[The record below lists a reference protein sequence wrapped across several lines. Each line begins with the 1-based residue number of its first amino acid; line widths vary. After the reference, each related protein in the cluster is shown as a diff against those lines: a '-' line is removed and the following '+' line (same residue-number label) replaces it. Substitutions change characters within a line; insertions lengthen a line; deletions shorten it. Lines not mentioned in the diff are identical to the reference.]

1 MKTRVLI
8 AILAVFFTFI
18 FHVAAAKDLP
28 KIVVWDLAPRETKP
42 GYAQELTSILVS
54 EISKLGKYEIY
65 SQENVRTLAGW
76 TAEKM
81 KLGCTSTQCLMAL
94 GQMDVAKLISGSVGK
109 IGNRYSVSLS
119 LFDTQNAKAEK
130 AISEFCRTEDELIE
144 LVQKAGRQLLGVPAE
159 AAAAGKKE
167 LDKTFTN
174 SMGMDFVLIPAGKF
188 IMGSPNNESGR
199 VEKEGPQREVQI
211 TKPFYLGKYE
221 VKVSEFRE
229 FVKAAQYK
237 TEAEDKGGAFVPVKG
252 KWERKEGITW
262 YSPGISQRDDH
273 PVVCVAWSDAV
284 DYGKWLGQKTGHAYR
299 LPTEA
304 EWEYACRAG
313 SRQAYSFGSDVR
325 ELSKFGWYAENSGGK
340 TRPVGQKKP
349 NSWGLFDV
357 HGNALEWC
365 QDWFGNYTAGRAVDP
380 AGPPRGSSRVIR
392 GGGWGSLAKDL
403 RSAERRNGMA
413 GSPYVGFRLVR
424 MP

>member
-1 MKTRVLI
+1 MKIRVLGP
-8 AILAVFFTFI
+8 ILAVLLNLI
-18 FHVAAAKDLP
+18 PWVAAAKDLP
-28 KIVVWDLAPRETKP
+28 KVAVWDLAARETKP

-54 EISKLGKYEIY
+54 EISKMGKFEVY

-94 GQMDVAKLISGSVGK
+94 GQMDVAKLISGSVGR

-130 AISEFCRTEDELIE
+130 SLSEFCGSEDELIE
-144 LVQKAGRQLLGVPAE
+144 LVQKTVRQLLGTPGE
-159 AAAAGKKE
+159 LAAAEKKE

-174 SMGMDFVLIPAGKF
+174 SMGMEFLLIPAGKF
-188 IMGSPNNESGR
+188 SMGSPGGEAGR
-199 VEKEGPQREVQI
+199 GENEGPQREVQI
-211 TKPFYLGKYE
+211 TKPFYMGKYE

-229 FVKAAQYK
+229 FVKAAQFK
-237 TEAEDKGGAFVPVKG
+237 TDAETNGGAYVWVKD
-252 KWERKEGITW
+252 KWQRKEGVNW
-262 YSPGISQRDDH
+262 MNPGFTQKDDH
-273 PVVCVAWSDAV
+273 PVICLAWSDAV
-284 DYGKWLGQKTGHAYR
+284 EYGKWLAKKTGHAYR

-313 SRQAYSFGSDVR
+313 TQQGYSFGPDAR
-325 ELSKFGWYAENSGGK
+325 ELSKYAWYVDNAGGK

-349 NSWGLFDV
+349 NPWGLFDM
-357 HGNALEWC
+357 HGNVREWC
-365 QDWFGNYTAGRAVDP
+365 QDWYGKYAAGTAVDP
-380 AGPPRGSSRVIR
+380 SGPLRSAVRVLR
-392 GGGWGSLAKDL
+392 GGSWSSPATDL
-403 RSAERRNGMA
+403 RCAERRNGFG
-413 GSPYVGFRLVR
+413 GSDRAGFRLVR